1 MVSTDMTR
9 LPQVTAEV
17 LLALDERRERDGVT
31 LAEIARAVAR
41 RPSSVQRALAA
52 MLRDGV
58 VTAYVTDRP
67 VYRLAESAPV
77 AALIEVARWSRQL
90 PMPRRR
96 ASRAG

>member
-41 RPSSVQRALAA
+41 PPSSVQRALAA

-58 VTAYVTDRP
+58 VTATSPTGRCTGWP
-67 VYRLAESAPV
+67 SPHRL
-77 AALIEVARWSRQL
+77 
-90 PMPRRR
+90 RR
-96 ASRAG
+96 